1 VSDEPQVEARPLAA
15 ISDGIVRLHSE
26 YYGRG
31 PMRAKTYQVDNIVL
45 CVMEDSLT
53 TVERTLA
60 SLGREAEVCSLRH
73 AFRSAMRERFEA
85 VVEETTGRHVIA
97 FMSQVSIDPDLSVEC
112 FVLEPATEA

>member
-1 VSDEPQVEARPLAA
+1 VSDEPQVENRPLAA

-31 PMRAKTYQVDNIVL
+31 PMRAKTYQVDDMIV

-60 SLGREAEVCSLRH
+60 TMGREAEVCSLRH
-73 AFRSAMRERFEA
+73 AFRSAMRDRFEA
-85 VVEETTGRHVIA
+85 VVEETMGRRVIA
-97 FMSQVSIDPDLSVEC
+97 FMSQVNIDPDLSVEF
-112 FVLEPATEA
+112 FVLEPVSAG